1 MHLASVALVTD
12 PKVSV
17 KLIMD
22 SSSNKYGHLS
32 IAFCYCNA
40 MQVLWSK
47 DARALSHATCARIA
61 HIACERCDRAAK
73 PTSGGRSHL
82 RPQNF
87 IRSSCYTSRTQWRI
101 ARSMEIE
108 MEIRNL

>member
-40 MQVLWSK
+40 MQVLSSK
-47 DARALSHATCARIA
+47 DARALPHATCARIA
-61 HIACERCDRAAK
+61 HAQRCDRAAK
-73 PTSGGRSHL
+73 PTSG
-82 RPQNF
+82 
-87 IRSSCYTSRTQWRI
+87 
-101 ARSMEIE
+101 ARAKPP
-108 MEIRNL
+108 